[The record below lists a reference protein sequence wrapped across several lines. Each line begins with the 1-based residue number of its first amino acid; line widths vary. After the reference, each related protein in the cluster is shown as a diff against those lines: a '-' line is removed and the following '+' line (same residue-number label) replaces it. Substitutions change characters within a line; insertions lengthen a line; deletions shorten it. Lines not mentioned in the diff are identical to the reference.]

1 MDQKIEIPLSEKMK
15 AIPGF
20 FGIRLTEEPEY
31 KVLKQEDDFEVRE
44 YGELLLATTL
54 TGSTYE
60 TSSKKSFMRLANY
73 IFGGN

>member
-1 MDQKIEIPLSEKMK
+1 MK

-44 YGELLLATTL
+44 YGELLLATTF

-60 TSSKKSFMRLANY
+60 T
-73 IFGGN
+73 